1 MRFKKTIITA
11 AILAGVVG
19 GTVMYADSRAKF
31 ENTHVKYE
39 TSLLEMADIIV
50 TFAKSDPELRQPQ
63 QPREIVELT
72 TDIIESNK
80 DKDALYKLG
89 HSTVLF
95 QFKDTLILSDP
106 VFGNRASPVQFAGP
120 ERFDPTP
127 ITIEALPNVS
137 AVIYTHD
144 HYDHLH
150 YGDLMKLKD
159 KVGKFYAPTGVDERL
174 IRWGVPESQVVGL
187 SWGEKASVNEGVDV
201 TLVESQH
208 YSGRTL
214 TDRNSTLW
222 GGWVVEA
229 DGKRVY
235 LSGDTGYTQEIFTN
249 IGDKYNNEF
258 DVALIES
265 GAYNERW
272 HDIHLLPSETVEV
285 FKDITG
291 GESDTRLIP
300 IHQQTFDLALH
311 TFDEPLESLKKELSK
326 EGIDEALDTPLF
338 GQPYYF

>member
-39 TSLLEMADIIV
+39 TSLSEMADIIV

-106 VFGNRASPVQFAGP
+106 VFGDRASPVQFAGP

-127 ITIEALPNVS
+127 ITIEALPEVT

-144 HYDHLH
+144 HYDHMH
-150 YGDLMKLKD
+150 YGDVMKLKD
-159 KVGKFYAPTGVDERL
+159 KVGAFYAPLGVDERL
-174 IRWGVPESQVVGL
+174 IRWGVPESKVVGL
-187 SWGEKASVNEGVDV
+187 NWGEKASVNDSVDV

-222 GGWVVEA
+222 GGWVLESN
-229 DGKRVY
+229 DKRVY
-235 LSGDTGYTQEIFTN
+235 LSGDTGYTQEIFTQ
-249 IGDKYNNEF
+249 IGSAYNFDF
-258 DVALIES
+258 DVALIEA
-265 GAYNERW
+265 GAYNEKW
-272 HDIHLLPSETVEV
+272 HEIHLLPNETVDV
-285 FKDITG
+285 FSDITG
-291 GESDTRLIP
+291 GKHNAKLIP
-300 IHQQTFDLALH
+300 THQQTFDLALH
-311 TFDEPLESLKKELSK
+311 TFEEPLDSLKAELDK
-326 EGIDEALDTPLF
+326 EGVAEVLETPLF
-338 GQPYYF
+338 GQPFYF